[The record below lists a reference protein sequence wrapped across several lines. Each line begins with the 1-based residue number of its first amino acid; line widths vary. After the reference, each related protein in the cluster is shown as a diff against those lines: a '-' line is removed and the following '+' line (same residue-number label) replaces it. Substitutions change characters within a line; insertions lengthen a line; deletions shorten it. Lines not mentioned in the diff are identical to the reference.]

1 MGTSEDIVDQ
11 MEAWYDHYVAD
22 GFNIMPPI
30 VPTGLTDF
38 IALVIPE
45 LRRRGLFRIEYE
57 ARRLRENHRLPAP
70 LGRFSGR

>member
-1 MGTSEDIVDQ
+1 MGTPEDIVDQ
-11 MEAWYDHYVAD
+11 MEASYDHCAAD

-45 LRRRGLFRIEYE
+45 MRRRGLFRIEYE
-57 ARRLRENHRLPAP
+57 GRRLRENLRLPAS
-70 LGRFSGR
+70 LGRFFGR